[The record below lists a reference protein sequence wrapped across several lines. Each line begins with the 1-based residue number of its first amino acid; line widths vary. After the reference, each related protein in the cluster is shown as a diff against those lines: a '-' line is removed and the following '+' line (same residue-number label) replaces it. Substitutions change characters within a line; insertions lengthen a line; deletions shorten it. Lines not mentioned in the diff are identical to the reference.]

1 MIKNKLG
8 SDFRKK
14 VELAF
19 KADLEAKKLELEK
32 IRLNAQKQ
40 ISNTKDGFSNV
51 IEPRYKYDERLKV
64 DVEMAVP
71 PVSLFK
77 EVGYDPKPGA
87 KQKHYRRYYPDE
99 LENVVD
105 EKGQKLIP
113 SPFLAEKITRA
124 QKPKKKGLMSIMSS
138 D

>member
-14 VELAF
+14 IESAF

-40 ISNTKDGFSNV
+40 LSNSKDGFSNV
-51 IEPRYKYDERLKV
+51 IYPKYKYDERLKV
-64 DVEMAVP
+64 DVEVSIP

-77 EVGYDPKPGA
+77 EIGHDPTPGA
-87 KQKHYRRYYPDE
+87 K
-99 LENVVD
+99 
-105 EKGQKLIP
+105 
-113 SPFLAEKITRA
+113 
-124 QKPKKKGLMSIMSS
+124 
-138 D
+138 